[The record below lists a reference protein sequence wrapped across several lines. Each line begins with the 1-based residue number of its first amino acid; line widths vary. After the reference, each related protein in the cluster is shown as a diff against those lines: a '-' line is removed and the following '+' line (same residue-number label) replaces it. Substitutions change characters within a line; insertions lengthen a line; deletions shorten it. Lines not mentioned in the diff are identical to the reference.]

1 MFNDGSTPLN
11 LLATRRSG
19 KARDLVAPG
28 PDATQLAQILAAAIR
43 VPDHG
48 KLAPWRFITVA
59 DDRRSA
65 LAAVLEAAFTAE
77 NQSAGLAEIEA
88 ILQFALQAP
97 ALVIVVSTPNAHA
110 RIPVWEQQLS
120 AGAATMMLCLAAHAH
135 GFVANWLTGWA
146 CYSPAV
152 ATALGIGDGQI
163 AGFIFIG
170 TPARELQERPR
181 PAAADIIRAY

>member
-1 MFNDGSTPLN
+1 
-11 LLATRRSG
+11 
-19 KARDLVAPG
+19 
-28 PDATQLAQILAAAIR
+28 
-43 VPDHG
+43 
-48 KLAPWRFITVA
+48 
-59 DDRRSA
+59 
-65 LAAVLEAAFTAE
+65 
-77 NQSAGLAEIEA
+77 
-88 ILQFALQAP
+88 
-97 ALVIVVSTPNAHA
+97 
-110 RIPVWEQQLS
+110 
-120 AGAATMMLCLAAHAH
+120 MMLCLAAHAH